1 MVNAETNQTNLTTL
15 WLLLGAYMVF
25 LMQVRPWCS
34 RRHLSLRACA
44 MSFSK
49 AVFFEKSKSPFRKD
63 QKRPKKGPVDSTF
76 LRKKCSSGS
85 DADRS
90 FRKKRRKNVVV
101 SIFEPTIFF
110 LFFSFLFAT
119 RKKWQK
125 KKTKGKKKIWVEEK
139 TWRFSFCLSLSKNE
153 GIQSSSLSRNVVTQK
168 NDTLYSKILLIKR
181 LCIKTGWIR
190 APRSRFGP
198 REKHEKHP
206 D

>member
-1 MVNAETNQTNLTTL
+1 
-15 WLLLGAYMVF
+15 
-25 LMQVRPWCS
+25 
-34 RRHLSLRACA
+34 

-90 FRKKRRKNVVV
+90 FKKNVVKT
-101 SIFEPTIFF
+101 SSSRFSNQRFFSFFF
-110 LFFSFLFAT
+110 LFCLQ
-119 RKKWQK
+119 REKNDK
-125 KKTKGKKKIWVEEK
+125 KKPKGRRRFESKKKRDASLFV
-139 TWRFSFCLSLSKNE
+139 SLSKNE